1 LRIGPKGKIH
11 YNTRYIISTRIDQG
25 PVPRKLD
32 NFILGINISH
42 IL

>member
-1 LRIGPKGKIH
+1 MDLSKTNHTHKMKLQVF
-11 YNTRYIISTRIDQG
+11 DFQG

-32 NFILGINISH
+32 NFILGINVSI